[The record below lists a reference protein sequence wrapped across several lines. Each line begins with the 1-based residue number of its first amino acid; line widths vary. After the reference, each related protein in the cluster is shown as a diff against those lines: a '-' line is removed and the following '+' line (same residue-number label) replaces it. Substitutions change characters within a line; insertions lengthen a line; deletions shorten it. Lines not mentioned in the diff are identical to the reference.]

1 MDMFSWVQDHV
12 TGFLMDW
19 LNKLT
24 GITNLILNPIAQIA
38 KNVQGGSVW
47 RGRGAVKFVEELT
60 GNTKNELTQVE
71 QIGKSWHDGLKKASE
86 TMFQAM
92 QTTNQMVG
100 GLMEEVDKL

>member
-38 KNVQGGSVW
+38 RTVQGGSVW

-71 QIGKSWHDGLKKASE
+71 QIGKQWHDGLKKASDV
-86 TMFQAM
+86 MFQAM
-92 QTTNQMVG
+92 QSTNQMVA
-100 GLMEEVDKL
+100 GLMEVVDKI